1 MLKEGIKPLDTELVS
16 KAQPM
21 WVLATKP
28 EASAWITNAL
38 KCWTIFPVLSFSFQS
53 LVLVAQVINALDTK
67 LAASSDVE
75 NKCINS
81 FTLAPLPSPYS
92 LKGEWKSAFLP
103 VLILFLQYRGR
114 VWEAESLQ
122 TLWKSQDICPTNFH
136 ISKFVLLSNIKGF
149 FF

>member
-1 MLKEGIKPLDTELVS
+1 M
-16 KAQPM
+16 
-21 WVLATKP
+21 
-28 EASAWITNAL
+28 
-38 KCWTIFPVLSFSFQS
+38 IFPVLSFSFQS

-75 NKCINS
+75 NKCIN
-81 FTLAPLPSPYS
+81 FFALAPLPSPYS

-136 ISKFVLLSNIKGF
+136 ISKFVWLSNIKDF
-149 FF
+149 FS